1 MKVKRTYI
9 KPKSE
14 ELPCFLDCILCA
26 SKERTGGEVEIEDEE
41 GETPINPGDNPGT
54 GGPI

>member
-26 SKERTGGEVEIEDEE
+26 SKERTGGGVEIEDEE
-41 GETPINPGDNPGT
+41 EEKPINPGDNPGT